1 SGDDNTATGALA
13 VQFLATGSLN
23 TAAGFLALS
32 SNSDG
37 DYNTA
42 IGAKALKKSLGTKNI
57 AIGYQAGVS
66 LTNGNN
72 NVYIGSP
79 GAGDESQTIRI
90 GTAQAATFIAGI
102 NTAGGGGTAAMG
114 EGEGQIWATVASG
127 AQ

>member
-1 SGDDNTATGALA
+1 GAEVNKGFFENRDGPTNPA
-13 VQFLATGSLN
+13 V
-23 TAAGFLALS
+23 
-32 SNSDG
+32 
-37 DYNTA
+37 
-42 IGAKALKKSLGTKNI
+42 GAKALKKSLGSKNI
-57 AIGYQAGVS
+57 AIGYQAGVT

-72 NVYIGSP
+72 NIYIGNQ